1 VGLASLLRSALCIQ
15 ETVIERVCWE
25 GADLIVH
32 VRPRA
37 RDRDRCSR
45 CRRRCRFYDRL
56 RTGRRWRSMDLGS
69 LMVFLVTDTH
79 RVVCPEHGVVVAHV
93 PWARHGSRFT
103 LAFEDLAC
111 WLATHCNQTVAGGY
125 LRTTWRSIGHV
136 IEGRV
141 TMTDWPVV
149 TAQLKRIG
157 IDEISYRKGQR
168 YLTVVVDHDS
178 GRLVWAAPGRSK
190 ETVGRFFD
198 LLGPERCA
206 QIEIVTRDAATWI
219 STVVSERCPQAAQ
232 CMDPFHVVKWAT
244 EAVDAVRR
252 ELYRPPHYWSR
263 SRRTR
268 AVKGARWILLRNR
281 GDLSS
286 KQSAGLAEI
295 QRTNRPLYRAYLLK
309 EQLRLVFQL
318 PVAEAMRH
326 LDRWLVWARR
336 SQIARFVA
344 LAHTITE
351 HRDSIRASIERG
363 ASNGRVEAM
372 NTGIRLLARKA
383 YGFHSPD
390 AMIALAM
397 LKHGGLCPPLPGRTP
412 RFLVPV

>member
-1 VGLASLLRSALCIQ
+1 
-15 ETVIERVCWE
+15 
-25 GADLIVH
+25 
-32 VRPRA
+32 VRARA
-37 RDRDRCSR
+37 RDRNRCSR
-45 CRRRCRFYDRL
+45 CRQRCRFYDRL
-56 RTGRRWRSMDLGS
+56 TTGRRWRSMDLGA
-69 LMVFLVTDTH
+69 MVVYLVADTH
-79 RVVCPEHGVVVAHV
+79 RVLCPKHGVVVAHV
-93 PWARHGSRFT
+93 PWARHGSRFA

-111 WLATHCNQTVAGGY
+111 WLATHATQSVVSRY

-141 TMTDWPVV
+141 RMSDWPVL
-149 TAQLKRIG
+149 TAQLERIG

-168 YLTVVVDHDS
+168 TLTVVVDHDS

-206 QIEIVTRDAATWI
+206 RIKVVTRDAASWI

-232 CMDPFHVVKWAT
+232 CMDPFHVVQWAT
-244 EAVDAVRR
+244 DAVDAVRR
-252 ELYRPPHYWSR
+252 GVYRAPHYWSR
-263 SRRTR
+263 SRAAR
-268 AVKGARWILLRNR
+268 AVRGMRWILLRNR
-281 GDLSS
+281 EDLSA
-286 KQSAGLAEI
+286 KQAAGLAEV

-318 PVAEAMRH
+318 PLPDAMRL

-336 SQIARFVA
+336 SQIEQFVR
-344 LAHTITE
+344 LAGTITE
-351 HRDSIRASIERG
+351 HRDGIRASLEHG

-372 NTGIRLLARKA
+372 NTGIRLLARRA

-390 AMIALAM
+390 ALIALAM
-397 LKHGGLCPPLPGRTP
+397 LKHGGLCPPLPGRLP
-412 RFLVPV
+412 AVQARP